1 MPRRV
6 TALTAVL
13 LATLAAALAACAGKP
28 PASPPRATCVLGEAA
43 VDQCVIR

>member
-13 LATLAAALAACAGKP
+13 LASLATLAACAGKP